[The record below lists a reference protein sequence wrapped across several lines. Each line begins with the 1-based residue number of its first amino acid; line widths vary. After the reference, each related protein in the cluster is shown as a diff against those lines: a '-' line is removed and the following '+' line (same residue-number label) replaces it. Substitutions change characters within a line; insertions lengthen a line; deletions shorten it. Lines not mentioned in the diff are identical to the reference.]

1 MIDAAPVREDRT
13 PSVGARIVLAL
24 IREQPRTRAELQD
37 LTGLGRSV
45 LAKHI
50 DVLTDL
56 RLVRRFDRLPS
67 TGGRPPELLSFNTTA
82 GLVLAGDI
90 QRSVARL
97 ALTDLAGQV
106 LLECEDAVD
115 LDEGPAPVMD
125 WLLRRW
131 GALLQTVGR
140 AAADVAAVAL
150 AVPGL
155 LDPVSGRITEAPG
168 LPGWLGFC
176 PADALAAGLPVTVL
190 VDSDVNL
197 MAIGEQ
203 RMRWPNQ
210 SDLIFVNVGETVAAG
225 LVAGGRLLRG
235 ARGSAGDIAHVRVE
249 GREELTCVCGSCGC
263 LAAFASGPGLAARL
277 SRAGVPAS
285 DEAEVTAH
293 IVAGVPEALVLAREA
308 GRAIGHVLST
318 IVNAVNPSVVV
329 LGGVVA
335 GNPPVLAA
343 VREEIYRRSRTAA
356 TQDLRVEFSPRWR
369 STAVRGATQMAIEQL
384 LAPHPLEVDLAR
396 LVAHA

>member
-1 MIDAAPVREDRT
+1 
-13 PSVGARIVLAL
+13 
-24 IREQPRTRAELQD
+24 
-37 LTGLGRSV
+37 V

-67 TGGRPPELLSFNTTA
+67 TGGRPPEPLSFNTTA
-82 GLVLAGDI
+82 GLVLAGDV
-90 QRSVARL
+90 QPSVARL
-97 ALTDLAGQV
+97 ALTDLGGQV
-106 LLECEDAVD
+106 LLECEDPVD
-115 LDEGPAPVMD
+115 LDAGPGSVMGR
-125 WLLRRW
+125 LIRRW
-131 GALLQTVGR
+131 GALLETLGR
-140 AAADVAAVAL
+140 AADDVAAVAL

-155 LDPVSGRITEAPG
+155 VDPASGRITEAPG
-168 LPGWLGFC
+168 LPSWLGFR
-176 PADALAAGLPVTVL
+176 PAEALAAGFPVAVL
-190 VDSDVNL
+190 VDSDVNM

-210 SDLIFVNVGETVAAG
+210 SDLIFVKVGEMVAAG

-249 GREELTCVCGSCGC
+249 GREEPACLCGSCGC

-277 SRAGVPAS
+277 NRTGVPTA
-285 DEAEVTAH
+285 DEAQVTAH
-293 IVAGVPEALVLAREA
+293 IVAGVPEALMLAREA
-308 GRAIGHVLST
+308 GRAIGCVLST

-329 LGGVVA
+329 LGGGVA

-356 TQDLRVEFSPRWR
+356 TQDLRVEFSPRWEL
-369 STAVRGATQMAIEQL
+369 TAVRGATQMAIEQL

-396 LVAHA
+396 ILSAPAGPRQWPEA